1 MTVELLASR
10 YSANT
15 HIEGWCCQE
24 TRRDACACG
33 GACVEEHLWG
43 LRCGYRTESE
53 ALRTG
58 ANEGEACEG
67 EACDSTLRGLG
78 SSTVGWVAPRGR
90 NASRRLGGDGP
101 QRRRSGLQATRGLRQ
116 RRVCSRGPGLRA
128 METAAAAPGLAS
140 SNLVQ
145 WKVSNEI
152 ERKGNGAEGARRILS
167 WLNASLQCLYA
178 TFIGC
183 CSALRG
189 CKYEGV
195 NTTSLRVSNV
205 VPGRAHVTAA
215 RASRTTPLP
224 VTAATKAE
232 ARLIAECCGT

>member
-128 METAAAAPGLAS
+128 METAVATPGLAW
-140 SNLVQ
+140 SNLGC
-145 WKVSNEI
+145 NG
-152 ERKGNGAEGARRILS
+152 RCRTKGKRSRGVPANFVLVECKTMHLIS
-167 WLNASLQCLYA
+167 V
-178 TFIGC
+178 FI
-183 CSALRG
+183 SQ
-189 CKYEGV
+189 CKYK
-195 NTTSLRVSNV
+195 SS
-205 VPGRAHVTAA
+205 
-215 RASRTTPLP
+215 
-224 VTAATKAE
+224 
-232 ARLIAECCGT
+232 